1 MKELIMDEP
10 TEPLSKKVI
19 SYILPA
25 ACGMIMGF
33 IFFRGKI
40 FQPHVTLFQ
49 FVIISVEASIIFNIL
64 KDTNLKNS
72 IAAAFVIF
80 MVNSFFTYSFYN
92 LSYLLRD
99 LLYILAVFLSVYFF
113 FRFFYLKFKTYF
125 YPLAFGILLL
135 FLHFIVDL
143 TLMIIYAVP
152 EFWRRLNNQVTIAAL
167 IGVGLGL
174 GIFINDT
181 IVPLLT
187 EKEEKVTDDEND
199 SEE

>member
-1 MKELIMDEP
+1 MDKT
-10 TEPLSKKVI
+10 TESLGKKVI
-19 SYILPA
+19 SYLLPA
-25 ACGMIMGF
+25 VCGMIMGF

-40 FQPHVTLFQ
+40 FEPHLTLFQ
-49 FVIISVEASIIFNIL
+49 FVIVSVEASIMFNIL

-80 MVNSFFTYSFYN
+80 LVNSFFTYSFHS
-92 LSYLLRD
+92 LGYLLRD
-99 LLYILAVFLSVYFF
+99 LLYILALFFTVYFF
-113 FRFFYLKFKTYF
+113 FRFFYLKFKTFF

-135 FLHFIVDL
+135 LFHLIVDL

-167 IGVGLGL
+167 IGVGIGL

-181 IVPLLT
+181 IIPLLK
-187 EKEEKVTDDEND
+187 EKEDETAEEEND
-199 SEE
+199 SGEE

>member
-1 MKELIMDEP
+1 MDEP
-10 TEPLSKKVI
+10 TESLGKKVI
-19 SYILPA
+19 SYLLPA

-40 FQPHVTLFQ
+40 FQPNLTLFQ
-49 FVIISVEASIIFNIL
+49 FVIISVEASILFNIL
-64 KDTNLKNS
+64 KDTNLRNS

-80 MVNSFFTYSFYN
+80 LVNSFFTYSFYN
-92 LSYLLRD
+92 VSYLFRD

-113 FRFFYLKFKTYF
+113 FRFFYLKSKTYF

-143 TLMIIYAVP
+143 TLMIAYAVP

-187 EKEEKVTDDEND
+187 EKEDKETDDEND
-199 SEE
+199 SEEE